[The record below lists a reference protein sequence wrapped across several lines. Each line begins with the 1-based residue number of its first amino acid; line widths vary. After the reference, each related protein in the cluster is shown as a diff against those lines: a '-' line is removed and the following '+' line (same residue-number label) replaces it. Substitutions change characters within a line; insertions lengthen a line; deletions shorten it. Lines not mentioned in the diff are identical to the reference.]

1 MNARMAT
8 LVLWT
13 VMACGEESKET
24 PTDTAT
30 SSTSTLT
37 TTTPTTT
44 TPTTSSTN
52 ACSYG
57 GAATGCLAYEAE
69 CAEKEGTYNVD
80 GGWFDDSQEGRL
92 LMELKPNQD
101 DRTIQF
107 EVFTAELEVGTPYEV
122 PNTLNATVIDRA
134 TPGTTLV
141 WTGCVGRFTIEEYVP
156 GEILSASWRFQAELT
171 VGGCQGVD
179 YWTSEGSIQEAVP
192 CYP

>member
-37 TTTPTTT
+37 TTTPTTS

-107 EVFTAELEVGTPYEV
+107 EVFAAELEGGTPY
-122 PNTLNATVIDRA
+122 
-134 TPGTTLV
+134 
-141 WTGCVGRFTIEEYVP
+141 
-156 GEILSASWRFQAELT
+156 
-171 VGGCQGVD
+171 
-179 YWTSEGSIQEAVP
+179 
-192 CYP
+192 